1 MTKMDDA
8 KYTDL
13 IAKYLSGNIAPDEK
27 EVLFAWMQAAEGN
40 RLFFDEMIQLW
51 SLSAS
56 YPTTEN
62 TDTTAAWAKLE
73 VRLFGGGTTVPTT
86 DLNQG
91 RSAKIVRLSIKRA
104 TLSAAAIILLTIS
117 ASIWWWGDSI
127 FGDPTITYKTFAQ
140 EQKEFRLPDGS
151 TVWLN
156 ENSQLQFDK
165 KFTQRIVQLQGEAF
179 FDVAHLDS
187 NFFKI
192 QSGDA
197 ETTVFGTSFNV
208 RAYPTEDR
216 IEVSVK
222 TGVVALRKKQNTK
235 ASLVLK
241 AGESGVLY
249 KKTNALQV
257 DKISNPD
264 AWKTQLLEFG
274 ENATLGEVI
283 EALERYFDIRVE
295 AAHPSIL
302 NCPYTAN
309 KTYKNPQLTEII
321 QIFKFGFDLE
331 LEKKDSVYVL
341 QGPGCSN
348 G

>member
-27 EVLFAWMQAAEGN
+27 EALLAWIQAEEAN

-56 YPTTEN
+56 YPITEN
-62 TDTTAAWAKLE
+62 TDTAVAWAKLE
-73 VRLFGGGTTVPTT
+73 TRLFGGGATIPTT
-86 DLNQG
+86 DLDQG
-91 RSAKIVRLSIKRA
+91 RSAKIARLSIKRA
-104 TLSAAAIILLTIS
+104 VLSAAAVILLAIS
-117 ASIWWWGDSI
+117 ASVWWWGNSI

-151 TVWLN
+151 AVWLN
-156 ENSQLQFDK
+156 ENSQLQFNK
-165 KFTQRIVQLQGEAF
+165 KFEQRIVQLQGEAF

-222 TGVVALRKKQNTK
+222 TGVVTLSKTQDAK
-235 ASLVLK
+235 ASILLK
-241 AGESGVLY
+241 AGESGILD
-249 KKTNALQV
+249 KKTKVLAL

-264 AWKTQLLEFG
+264 AWKTKRLEFG

-295 AAHPSIL
+295 AEHPSIL

-309 KTYKNPQLTEII
+309 KTYKNPQLTEMI
-321 QIFKFGFDLE
+321 QIFKFGFNLE